1 MCTDE
6 AVEEAVLVTVAVFGG
21 DEGGIGTEDNS
32 SSLFSIEDM
41 LFFEPGDDC
50 LPISFKKI
58 ISLP

>member
-1 MCTDE
+1 M
-6 AVEEAVLVTVAVFGG
+6 
-21 DEGGIGTEDNS
+21 
-32 SSLFSIEDM
+32 EDM